1 MKHVL
6 LVEDVED
13 NRVLARI
20 LLESADWQVTEAIT
34 GVEALTLLEHVV
46 PDVVLMDLSLP
57 DMDGWEALSHIQKNP
72 KFNGLP
78 VVAVTAHAM
87 AGDRERVIAAG
98 FCGYISKPIN
108 GATFVQEIETLMQSA
123 RGASLPQDS
132 R

>member
-20 LLESADWQVTEAIT
+20 LLESSDWQVTEAIT
-34 GVEALTLLEHVV
+34 GVEALKVLEHTV

-57 DMDGWEALSHIQKNP
+57 DMDGWEALTHIQKNP
-72 KFNGLP
+72 ALIGVP

-87 AGDRERVIAAG
+87 SGDRERVIAAG

-108 GATFVQEIETLMQSA
+108 GATFVEEIEALMAQSA
-123 RGASLPQDS
+123 RNVAHPSV
-132 R
+132 